1 VIEGGKYPRK
11 EDRNMK
17 KLLKKFETSMMAVTF
32 AEAGEFETARQILTE
47 EEEHGTDRPIL
58 HGRTVERKKL
68 RADWSAVLSYETLRD
83 DMKKLKKMMET
94 MENAMAAASF
104 AEEGQFESARQML
117 KEERRV
123 LLAVREHRID
133 RKTLKYALNTCRRV
147 EADLDILYVSVSGAA
162 DPVLDGFLSDLRA
175 GGVPYR
181 VIERTWC
188 LKQAIIDY
196 TNSRKEVLFVV
207 IESSDNLDVD
217 CSVRDRRLSESWNNL
232 KCPLVVVSEAKA

>member
-1 VIEGGKYPRK
+1 
-11 EDRNMK
+11 M
-17 KLLKKFETSMMAVTF
+17 
-32 AEAGEFETARQILTE
+32 
-47 EEEHGTDRPIL
+47 
-58 HGRTVERKKL
+58 
-68 RADWSAVLSYETLRD
+68 TLRN

-104 AEEGQFESARQML
+104 AEEGQFESARQVM

-123 LLAVREHRID
+123 LLAVREHWID

-147 EADLDILYVSVSGAA
+147 GADLDILYVSVSGAA
-162 DPVLDGFLSDLRA
+162 DPVLDGFLSDLRS
-175 GGVPYR
+175 GGILYR
-181 VIERTWC
+181 VIERTGC

-232 KCPLVVVSEAKA
+232 KCPLVVVSEAAKA